1 MCIDMSDPTA
11 APPDPDSLDVDLG
24 RPPQPDDEQPNAA
37 IDDDAD
43 RARND
48 PDGVGR
54 IAEAH
59 DAETE
64 ARTEAGT
71 S

>member
-1 MCIDMSDPTA
+1 LGTSSYMSDPTA
-11 APPDPDSLDVDLG
+11 APPDPDSLAVDPG
-24 RPPQPDDEQPNAA
+24 PPPQPDDQQPNAA

-43 RARND
+43 RARSD
-48 PDGVGR
+48 PDGVDR

-59 DAETE
+59 DAET
-64 ARTEAGT
+64 